1 MKFRLFSGAMVL
13 AAAVTL
19 IAGAPA
25 GHRHLRLVKAEPAA
39 DGMVTT
45 APKEVRLFFSEVPEV
60 RATRVTITN
69 GMKKQIEVAAVHADE
84 KDGKI
89 VIAPITGAVE
99 PGAYTVTWRTMAK
112 DGHPVNGE
120 FKFTMRSAD

>member
-1 MKFRLFSGAMVL
+1 MKVRLFSGAMVL

-19 IAGAPA
+19 IASAPA
-25 GHRHLRLVKAEPAA
+25 DMHLRLVKAEPAV
-39 DGMVTT
+39 DGTVTA
-45 APKEVRLFFSEVPEV
+45 APKEIRLFFSEAPEI
-60 RATRVTITN
+60 RATRVIITN
-69 GMKKQIEVAAVHADE
+69 GAKTEIAVAAVHADE

-89 VIAPITGAVE
+89 VITPVTGAIE

-120 FKFTMRSAD
+120 FKFTMRAAD